1 MDYQAARHNM
11 VENQI
16 RPNRVTDILVINSMA
31 KIPREKFVPKNLE
44 AVAYSDRAIFLG
56 NERYLMAPM
65 LFARLLQEAQISV
78 DHIVLNVG
86 CGSGYSTAVLAGI
99 SKAVVGIEID
109 SLLAK
114 KASTIMVELGI
125 DNALIVEK
133 ILTDGYA
140 KQAPYDVIIFSGSI
154 EQVPKKIIDQMA
166 DGGRLVSVIMDETK
180 SPDSMGK
187 VVVANKFDGVVSKTE
202 VFDASTPA
210 LLEFKKEK
218 YFRF

>member
-1 MDYQAARHNM
+1 
-11 VENQI
+11 
-16 RPNRVTDILVINSMA
+16 
-31 KIPREKFVPKNLE
+31 
-44 AVAYSDRAIFLG
+44 
-56 NERYLMAPM
+56 
-65 LFARLLQEAQISV
+65 
-78 DHIVLNVG
+78 
-86 CGSGYSTAVLAGI
+86 
-99 SKAVVGIEID
+99 
-109 SLLAK
+109 
-114 KASTIMVELGI
+114 MVELGI

-202 VFDASTPA
+202 VFDATTPA